1 MSELEQPVA
10 PGAAEVTVEAEP
22 TLTEHRAER
31 ESRQSP
37 AAETTTESETKPKG
51 GFQRRIDQ
59 LTKDKRELERK
70 LETAAQPKNA
80 GQQFESIEE
89 YSARVIR
96 EAAERERTAAKEPAR
111 EAAKPATTTEDE
123 QRQQAEFR
131 QQHAARAQVMGQ
143 RWREALTADPELVE
157 AVKAST
163 DMVPAVVHLAMT
175 DLPNGHEVAIF
186 LAKRP
191 EFRQRITAMWQAAG
205 DAAYQVTQNP
215 NAARQ
220 AADVTAIRE
229 IHRIGN
235 GLQFSAFGP
244 RQLVERPAS
253 KAPTPI
259 TPVGG
264 SGGGATEKDVDDMST
279 SEYRKWREKS
289 RNPRRG

>member
-1 MSELEQPVA
+1 MSELEQPVT
-10 PGAAEVTVEAEP
+10 AEVTGEAEP
-22 TLTEHRAER
+22 TAAEYRAQR
-31 ESRQSP
+31 ESGHSP
-37 AAETTTESETKPKG
+37 AETQTESETAKPKG

-59 LTKDKRELERK
+59 LTKDKRELERR
-70 LETAAQPKNA
+70 LETAAQPEKA
-80 GQQFESIEE
+80 GQQFETIEE

-96 EAAERERTAAKEPAR
+96 EAAERERTAAKEPPR
-111 EAAKPATTTEDE
+111 EAARPATTTEDE
-123 QRQQAEFR
+123 QRQQEQFR
-131 QQHAARAQVMGQ
+131 QQHGARAQVMGE
-143 RWREALTADPELVE
+143 RWRAAVKADPELE
-157 AVKAST
+157 AAVKAST

-191 EFRQRITAMWQAAG
+191 EFRQRLTLMWQAAG
-205 DAAYQVTQNP
+205 DAVWQATQDP

-235 GLQFSAFGP
+235 GLQFSTGFAP
-244 RQLVERPAS
+244 RQQVERPVT

-259 TPVGG
+259 TPLGG
-264 SGGGATEKDVDDMST
+264 SGDGVTEKNEDDMSPA
-279 SEYRKWREKS
+279 EYRRSREKS